1 MWLLV
6 LIKETL
12 ITLIYYVTYQA
23 VIQIWLVLQI
33 IVSKETID
41 VLLGSFQNNFTSDVS
56 IFGDAANF
64 LDVSKPCYFLTQ
76 WLKYQPKVS
85 NKAMSNVRRINFSVF
100 ISTLNR
106 LAGIVD
112 IKICPNSTMKFCS
125 NFTGKIT
132 RLKRSGIFIFNFEQI
147 SHIVLELFLLIWAC
161 FLLFID
167 VKRYLEFYLFDLF
180 KIGQK

>member
-1 MWLLV
+1 MFKNALGQFIPNRSPSMWLLV

-12 ITLIYYVTYQA
+12 IYYVTYQA
-23 VIQIWLVLQI
+23 IIQVWLVLQI

-41 VLLGSFQNNFTSDVS
+41 VLLGNFQNNLTSDVA

-100 ISTLNR
+100 IST
-106 LAGIVD
+106 
-112 IKICPNSTMKFCS
+112 F
-125 NFTGKIT
+125 
-132 RLKRSGIFIFNFEQI
+132 
-147 SHIVLELFLLIWAC
+147 
-161 FLLFID
+161 
-167 VKRYLEFYLFDLF
+167 
-180 KIGQK
+180 